1 LIGIKSIIGKVW
13 HGTAT
18 KSINNA
24 AMAKFLGLRG
34 AEADRATR
42 PFEQV
47 GAVNRCIRMRTAAI
61 SGMPLMVS
69 TPDDELVESG
79 EIIDLLNQP
88 WPGATDDDLVSW
100 IDALVMLT
108 GACYLVVEQALGQ
121 TPTELRPAGR
131 DTCRPQYDADGELTG
146 YKYTKPGDR
155 SGRARHLSP
164 DEVIPFTLADYQSQK
179 LHDGLSQLKPTMRSI
194 QQVYGADTA
203 NLESLYNGVEPGL
216 VFDFGP
222 NTTPSDEQIDLVYKQ
237 LDENHRSPMNRN
249 RPIVIGGGAT
259 VQDFVKKFTEMEFT
273 KLKSMSIVDVCV
285 SLGVP
290 PLVAGYAAEAG
301 LGHGKELEEAHSAF
315 MFITVLPAASWI
327 ARKLTVHLLPRFQHR
342 ARTFHNFA
350 RPDVRSMRCPTY
362 KAARSHARRQ
372 RVASRTR
379 QGARE
384 SLQYF
389 AWFDS
394 SAVDAV
400 RDASL
405 RRLKEATILTEKL
418 GATQAEVIEAY
429 DAPISAEHPWQKTWW
444 KPMGLIDVQEDNS
457 ADLPGDGSDP
467 DAPPDGGAKAGNGKS
482 RTAENPSTGIRT
494 LSDAQRA
501 HLHELWW
508 NSIQPLVGRM
518 RKKVTGHF
526 RNLRAEV
533 NANLNRVE
541 AAHDAK
547 AIITRDLVA
556 EVLFDL
562 AKSRNKLL
570 VRARPIVRASY
581 LLGGAQSM
589 EDAAVA
595 EGRKPQEA
603 DPFNLADP
611 LVESKLRARVNR
623 VGGVTDTVYNR
634 LKNRLAEAV
643 AENQPVSKLREIVK
657 DEFDFAG
664 NRAATIARTEV
675 GAAVEEARHE
685 GRKQAGVPLKSWLW
699 SRRETGRENHMQ
711 AERQTHE
718 APIAVAA
725 LFVLP
730 QTGNTCQHPRATN
743 DPQDDINCGCT
754 TLSRYPDD
762 AKDARLLAHR
772 MERGF
777 LHYET
782 LAPAP
787 APGSAA

>member
-1 LIGIKSIIGKVW
+1 MIGLKGILGKVW
-13 HGTAT
+13 HGTT
-18 KSINNA
+18 KSVSNA
-24 AMAKFLGLRG
+24 ALARFLNDSG
-34 AEADRATR
+34 AAAERASK

-47 GAVNRCIRMRTAAI
+47 GAVNRCIRMRTSAI

-79 EIIDLLNQP
+79 EIIDLLNCP

-108 GACYLVVEQALGQ
+108 GACNLVVEQSLGQ
-121 TPTELRPAGR
+121 TPTELRPVGMNN
-131 DTCRPQYDADGELTG
+131 CKPQYDADGELTG
-146 YKYTKPGDR
+146 YKYYKPGDR
-155 SGRARHLSP
+155 TGRPRHLTP

-194 QQVYGADTA
+194 QQVFGADTA

-222 NTTPSDEQIDLVYKQ
+222 NTTPTDEQINQVYKQ

-273 KLKSMSIVDVCV
+273 KLKAMSIVDVCV

-290 PLVAGYAAEAG
+290 PLVAGYAGEAG
-301 LGHGKELEEAHSAF
+301 MGHGKELEEAHSAF

-327 ARKLTVHLLPRFQHR
+327 ARKLTVHLLPRFQNR
-342 ARTFHNFA
+342 ARTFHSYIK
-350 RPDVRSMRCPTY
+350 PDVRSVRCPTY
-362 KAARSHARRQ
+362 KAARRHARKQ
-372 RVASRTR
+372 RVVVRGAS
-379 QGARE
+379 RE
-384 SLQYF
+384 SLQFF

-444 KPMGLIDVQEDNS
+444 KPMGLVDVQEDNS
-457 ADLPGDGSDP
+457 IDLPGDGTVPLEDDEKKTPAPAAIPRAPDP
-467 DAPPDGGAKAGNGKS
+467 EP
-482 RTAENPSTGIRT
+482 RTLA
-494 LSDAQRA
+494 LSDAQLA

-508 NSIQPLVGRM
+508 NAIQPLVRQMRM
-518 RKKVTGHF
+518 KVSGHF
-526 RNLRAEV
+526 RDLRAEV
-533 NANLNRVE
+533 VRNLNRIE
-541 AAHDAK
+541 AANDAK
-547 AIITRDLVA
+547 AVVTRDLVA
-556 EVLFDL
+556 ELLFDL
-562 AKSRNKLL
+562 VKGRSKLRVKAK
-570 VRARPIVRASY
+570 PIVRMSY
-581 LLGGAQSM
+581 QLGGAQSM

-595 EGRKPQEA
+595 QGKAPEAA
-603 DPFNLADP
+603 DPFNLKDP
-611 LVESKLRARVNR
+611 HVQAKLLGRENR
-623 VGGVTDTVYNR
+623 ITGVTDTVYNR
-634 LKNRLAEAV
+634 LKKRLADAV
-643 AENQPVSKLREIVK
+643 GENQPVSKLRDIVK
-657 DEFDFAG
+657 EEFDLAG

-699 SRRETGRENHMQ
+699 SRRETGRENHMR
-711 AERQTHE
+711 AERQTHDE
-718 APIAVAA
+718 PIAVSA

-730 QTGNTCQHPRATN
+730 ETNNTCQHPRATN
-743 DPQDDINCGCT
+743 DPKDDINCGCT

-762 AKDARLLAHR
+762 QKDARLLAHR
-772 MERGF
+772 TERGF
-777 LHYET
+777 LDYAT
-782 LAPAP
+782 LEHR
-787 APGSAA
+787 AAGAGDQP